1 MEVQV
6 ASPVRT
12 NESNEL
18 IRERDFYRAKL
29 QQAKTRIK
37 SLEGDLAE
45 LQKRDVVLSKR
56 LSELA
61 NKPSNGYRPRY
72 RKAG

>member
-1 MEVQV
+1 MKQE
-6 ASPVRT
+6 
-12 NESNEL
+12 EL
-18 IRERDFYRAKL
+18 VRERDFYRAKL
-29 QQAKTRIK
+29 KEEK
-37 SLEGDLAE
+37 SLVKTLRFECAE